1 MCMSPSGQLS
11 VSEVMAERL
20 YELFRTKRM
29 GEISFIHN
37 YHCLARREDKT
48 GVFYL
53 TWLLGRTND
62 KRILRLLMD
71 AVKTLRT

>member
-1 MCMSPSGQLS
+1 MCMSPSGKLN

-20 YELFRTKRM
+20 YELFRTKKM

-48 GVFYL
+48 GIFYL

-71 AVKTLRT
+71 AIKTLRT

>member
-1 MCMSPSGQLS
+1 MCMSPSGKLS

-20 YELFRTKRM
+20 YELFRTKKM

-53 TWLLGRTND
+53 TWLLGRTGD
-62 KRILRLLMD
+62 KRILRLLTD
-71 AVKTLRT
+71 AIKTLRT

>member
-1 MCMSPSGQLS
+1 
-11 VSEVMAERL
+11 
-20 YELFRTKRM
+20 M

-37 YHCLARREDKT
+37 YQCLARREDKT
-48 GVFYL
+48 GVLYL

-71 AVKTLRT
+71 AIKTLRT

>member
-1 MCMSPSGQLS
+1 MCMAKLS
-11 VSEVMAERL
+11 VSEVMAERI
-20 YELFRTKRM
+20 YELFRTKKM

-37 YHCLARREDKT
+37 YQCLARREDKT

-71 AVKTLRT
+71 AIKTLRT

>member
-11 VSEVMAERL
+11 VSEVMAARI
-20 YELFRTKRM
+20 YELFRTKKV
-29 GEISFIHN
+29 GEISFTHN

-48 GVFYL
+48 GIFYL

-71 AVKTLRT
+71 AIKTLRT

>member
-11 VSEVMAERL
+11 VSEVMAERI

-37 YHCLARREDKT
+37 YQCLARREDKT

-71 AVKTLRT
+71 AIKTLRP

>member
-1 MCMSPSGQLS
+1 MCMSPSGELN
-11 VSEVMAERL
+11 VSEVMAERI
-20 YELFRTKRM
+20 YELFRTKKM

-37 YHCLARREDKT
+37 YQCLARREDKT

-71 AVKTLRT
+71 AIKALRP

>member
-11 VSEVMAERL
+11 VSEVMAERI
-20 YELFRTKRM
+20 YELFRTKKM

-37 YHCLARREDKT
+37 YQCLARREDKT

-71 AVKTLRT
+71 AIKTLRT

>member
-1 MCMSPSGQLS
+1 MCMSPSVQLS
-11 VSEVMAERL
+11 VSEVMAERI
-20 YELFRTKRM
+20 YELFRTKKM

-37 YHCLARREDKT
+37 YQCLARREDKT

-62 KRILRLLMD
+62 KRLLRLLID
-71 AVKTLRT
+71 AIKTLRT

>member
-11 VSEVMAERL
+11 VSEVMAERI

-37 YHCLARREDKT
+37 YQCLARREDKT

-71 AVKTLRT
+71 AIKTLRT

>member
-1 MCMSPSGQLS
+1 MSELS
-11 VSEVMAERL
+11 VSEVMAERI
-20 YELFRTKRM
+20 YELFRTKKM

-37 YHCLARREDKT
+37 YQCLARREDKT

-53 TWLLGRTND
+53 TLLLGRTND

-71 AVKTLRT
+71 AIKTLRT

>member
-1 MCMSPSGQLS
+1 
-11 VSEVMAERL
+11 
-20 YELFRTKRM
+20 M
-29 GEISFIHN
+29 GELSFIQN
-37 YHCLARREDKT
+37 YQCLARREDKT

-71 AVKTLRT
+71 AIKALRP

>member
-11 VSEVMAERL
+11 VGEVMAERI
-20 YELFRTKRM
+20 YELFRTKKM

-37 YHCLARREDKT
+37 YQCLTRREDKT
-48 GVFYL
+48 SIFHL
-53 TWLLGRTND
+53 TWLLERTSD

-71 AVKTLRT
+71 AIKTLRT